1 MLKLFIR
8 TAVGGLALDYV
19 FFYVEAY
26 AACIFPLGII
36 LIKIQLGVNKQI
48 SQMYL
53 GNLVFNLMLYFGA
66 EIFWALVDCGYLG
79 NSNSLM
85 YLSNIFTYVLISIA
99 AYQWFLLSE
108 AIQNDKSVESD
119 PFKLILSIPV
129 WLSAILCI
137 SAYRTGLVYYVD
149 ETGKL
154 VNGRFYVLLII
165 VPFAYMIAAS
175 VRAFG
180 RAFAKDRYADRS
192 IYFAIGL
199 FPSAPIALGAL
210 QAIYWRVPFLCYGA
224 VAAVFYIYISQQEN
238 LISLDPL
245 TQINN
250 KNQMYKYLVRKMRH
264 EEPGLSLFLLIVDV
278 DQLKNI
284 NDAYGHVEGDK
295 ALKKI
300 ASAIKDACQGPRS
313 RFFVS
318 RYGGDE
324 FMVVAEM
331 AYRAEATYL
340 AEQIKSNVRKL
351 SADGSL
357 RYPLSVSVGIS
368 QYDYAQPISM
378 QNFIA
383 RADSDLHK
391 QKKLNAG

>member
-1 MLKLFIR
+1 M
-8 TAVGGLALDYV
+8 DYV

-26 AACIFPLGII
+26 VACIFLLGII
-36 LIKIQLGVNKQI
+36 LFKIQLGVNKQI
-48 SQMYL
+48 SQVYL
-53 GNLVFNLMLYFGA
+53 GNLVLDLMLYFAA
-66 EIFWALVDCGYLG
+66 EVFWALVDVGYLG
-79 NSNSLM
+79 GSQSLL

-108 AIQNDKSVESD
+108 AIQNDKAVEND
-119 PFKLILSIPV
+119 PYKLLLSIPV
-129 WLSAILCI
+129 WLSAILCVT
-137 SAYRTGLVYYVD
+137 AYRTGLVYYVD
-149 ETGKL
+149 EAGKL

-165 VPFAYMIAAS
+165 VPFGYMIASS
-175 VRAFG
+175 VKAFG
-180 RAFAKDRYADRS
+180 RAFAKDRYAERN

-199 FPSAPIALGAL
+199 FPFAPVILGAL
-210 QAIYWRVPFLCYGA
+210 QAVFWRIPLLCYGA
-224 VAAVFYIYISQQEN
+224 VSAVIYIYISQQET

-250 KNQMYKYLVRKMRH
+250 KNQMYKYLASKMRH
-264 EEPGLSLFLLIVDV
+264 EEPGLSLFLLTVDV
-278 DQLKNI
+278 DKLRNI
-284 NDAYGHVEGDK
+284 NDGYGHMEGDR
-295 ALKKI
+295 ALKEI
-300 ASAIKDACQGPRS
+300 AVAIKNACQGPRS

-324 FMVVAEM
+324 FVVVAEM

-340 AEQIKSNVRKL
+340 GEQIKSNVRKL
-351 SADGSL
+351 SAEGSL
-357 RYPLSVSVGIS
+357 KYPLSVSVGIA

-383 RADSDLHK
+383 RADIDLHK